1 MHDPQYRLSIAWQN
15 VAYNQ
20 PAHTGFFLGHDMET
34 PPVPNAY
41 YINADTPTSINT
53 ETLVLAEFI
62 YPNPVTDG
70 IIYFNESIPEIQ
82 SVVIKSLS
90 GRVLYSSNNP
100 TSNNINISSFASGI
114 YLVEATSKNGTV
126 TQKVIKR

>member
-1 MHDPQYRLSIAWQN
+1 
-15 VAYNQ
+15 
-20 PAHTGFFLGHDMET
+20 MET

-82 SVVIKSLS
+82 SVVIKSLF